1 MVGLGLGEIVGSNVF
16 GYVQDHCSNKASAF
30 FCLVL
35 TVGGI
40 GVCFSYVIHFTFS
53 MGFGVAMTFIWG
65 I

>member
-1 MVGLGLGEIVGSNVF
+1 MVGLGFGEIVGSNAF
-16 GYVQDHCSNKASAF
+16 GYVQDHCSNKTSAL

-35 TVGGI
+35 TVIGI
-40 GVCFSYVIHFTFS
+40 GMCSMYAIHFTFS